1 MKIHRQPMKHVMK
14 KYIFFWFHAAIPFL
28 SASNLK
34 HSINKFLLTASLA
47 TFEKQEFY
55 KSLHKFDFK

>member
-14 KYIFFWFHAAIPFL
+14 FFFCCRSHAAIPFL

-34 HSINKFLLTASLA
+34 HSINKFLLTASLV